1 MASEAFYKIRDII
14 ASQAMPADIDAMRKG
29 IELTAR
35 PLPAGVTGEMVDANG
50 VSCELQTPDETT
62 GDAIVQYVHGGGY
75 VAGSIGSHRNLTG
88 NLALQ
93 LGCPVLSV
101 DYRLAPEH
109 PHPAPVEDSVA
120 AYRWLLDR
128 GHSADKI
135 AIAGDSAGGGL
146 TMSTLMKLRD
156 LGLPLPAAAVPI
168 SPWVD
173 MSGTGESAVTRSD
186 RDPMVTADDL
196 TRIAGVFLGPDGD
209 AADPYASPLEGD
221 LSGLPPLL
229 IHCGDDEVLLSDSE
243 RLAHKAR
250 TSGVDVTLEV
260 WPEMI
265 HVWHSMAGL
274 FPEADQGV
282 ARVAEYLGERLGV

>member
-1 MASEAFYKIRDII
+1 MASAEFYRIREII
-14 ASQAMPADIDAMRKG
+14 ASQRMPADIAAMRAG
-29 IELTAR
+29 IETTAR
-35 PLPAGVTGEMVDANG
+35 PLPAGVNGEMIDANG
-50 VSCELQTPDETT
+50 VPCELQMPD
-62 GDAIVQYVHGGGY
+62 GGSADAIVLYVHGGGY

-88 NLALQ
+88 HLALQ

-120 AYRWLLDR
+120 AYRWLLDQ
-128 GHSADKI
+128 GHSADRI

-146 TMSTLMKLRD
+146 TVATLMKLRD
-156 LGLPLPAAAVPI
+156 LGLPLPAAGVSI

-173 MSGTGESAVTRSD
+173 MAGTGESMVTRSD
-186 RDPMVTADDL
+186 RDPMVSGPDIRRL
-196 TRIAGVFLGPDGD
+196 AGVFLGPDGD
-209 AADPYASPLEGD
+209 LADPLASPLDGD

-229 IHCGDDEVLLSDSE
+229 IHVGDDEVLLSDSE

-274 FPEADQGV
+274 FPEADDGV
-282 ARVAEYLGERLGV
+282 ARVAEYLSERLGV

>member
-1 MASEAFYKIRDII
+1 MASEAFYRIREII

-50 VSCELQTPDETT
+50 VPCELQTPDETT

-109 PHPAPVEDSVA
+109 PHPAPVED
-120 AYRWLLDR
+120 
-128 GHSADKI
+128 
-135 AIAGDSAGGGL
+135 
-146 TMSTLMKLRD
+146 
-156 LGLPLPAAAVPI
+156 
-168 SPWVD
+168 
-173 MSGTGESAVTRSD
+173 
-186 RDPMVTADDL
+186 
-196 TRIAGVFLGPDGD
+196 
-209 AADPYASPLEGD
+209 
-221 LSGLPPLL
+221 
-229 IHCGDDEVLLSDSE
+229 
-243 RLAHKAR
+243 
-250 TSGVDVTLEV
+250 GVDVTLEV

-282 ARVAEYLGERLGV
+282 ARVAEYLSERLSD